1 METQTLEGVATETE
15 NAPEMV
21 KVLVE
26 KRDGRVVDFDPINII
41 SAVKSAFADLDKKIG
56 PQEERLIR
64 DIANQVEAEIK
75 DRYNGPA
82 KIEDIQN
89 LVEHGLIEDHLYDVA
104 RTYTNYRLNKDI
116 ERAKATDINEAVR
129 RLVDRDEALVR
140 ENANKDSNVYS
151 TQRDL
156 LAGAVSKA
164 SAFSM
169 LPDAVS
175 NAHMKGDIHFHDAD
189 YSPFTAQSNCSLP
202 NYWDMLA
209 NGFTLGNAP
218 MGSPNSISIAA
229 TQITQIMKD
238 VASSQYGG
246 QTANRADEHFAE
258 YAKKDYDKFLEQAH
272 EIMPDDLPIE
282 IAERQVRMAKA
293 VEPKRLHFEKDRP
306 ALPMDE
312 PFDKTSD
319 RLQQLREIWAKIQ
332 TRKAIYDAM
341 QTMEYQINSNRVSNG
356 QTPFVTVGF
365 GLGTDWFAREI
376 QRAIFLNRIRGLG
389 SEHHTAIFPK
399 LVFTIKHGVN
409 ADPGAPNYELKQLA
423 LE

>member
-1 METQTLEGVATETE
+1 
-15 NAPEMV
+15 
-21 KVLVE
+21 
-26 KRDGRVVDFDPINII
+26 
-41 SAVKSAFADLDKKIG
+41 
-56 PQEERLIR
+56 
-64 DIANQVEAEIK
+64 
-75 DRYNGPA
+75 
-82 KIEDIQN
+82 
-89 LVEHGLIEDHLYDVA
+89 
-104 RTYTNYRLNKDI
+104 
-116 ERAKATDINEAVR
+116 
-129 RLVDRDEALVR
+129 
-140 ENANKDSNVYS
+140 
-151 TQRDL
+151 
-156 LAGAVSKA
+156 
-164 SAFSM
+164 M

-319 RLQQLREIWAKIQ
+319 RLA
-332 TRKAIYDAM
+332 AA
-341 QTMEYQINSNRVSNG
+341 
-356 QTPFVTVGF
+356 
-365 GLGTDWFAREI
+365 A
-376 QRAIFLNRIRGLG
+376 
-389 SEHHTAIFPK
+389 
-399 LVFTIKHGVN
+399 
-409 ADPGAPNYELKQLA
+409 
-423 LE
+423 